1 MNKKIIA
8 GLAAGILV
16 LGGGL
21 YWAVGELTGNRVE
34 IESVI
39 AEGPA
44 ENNVTELAGQTSA
57 GGEGSAEAA
66 SAAEPADVDGT
77 WTIQPD
83 SKAYFSVTTS
93 RESVNYEMD
102 QVSGTWTINSGDP
115 SLTKADGTVEL
126 SSMDSGNAQRDIHI
140 SEAEFMDVAQFPTAH
155 FTATSFEG
163 MPAEWTDGQVYEV
176 NIRGNLTV
184 KGITKEVAFT
194 GKATVEQGQLK
205 LEAGT
210 IVTFEDFGMKNPHN
224 VVVQTE
230 NELTVE
236 LRLILSKS

>member
-8 GLAAGILV
+8 ALAAGVLV

-21 YWAVGELTGNRVE
+21 YWAVGELTGNKVE

-44 ENNVTELAGQTSA
+44 ENNVTELSGQTSA
-57 GGEGSAEAA
+57 GSEASTEGA
-66 SAAEPADVDGT
+66 SAAKPADVDGA

-93 RESVNYEMD
+93 RESVNYQMD
-102 QVSGTWTINSGDP
+102 QVSGSWTINSGDP

-126 SSMDSGNAQRDIHI
+126 SSMDSGNAQRDSHI
-140 SEAEFMDVAQFPTAH
+140 SEAEFLDVAQFPTAH

-163 MPAEWTDGQVYEV
+163 MPSEWKDGEVYEV
-176 NIRGNLTV
+176 SIRGDLTV
-184 KGITKEVAFT
+184 KGITKEVVFT
-194 GKATVEQGQLK
+194 GQTTAEQGQLK

-210 IVTFEDFGMKNPHN
+210 VVTFEDFGMKNPHN

-236 LRLILSKS
+236 LRLILGKS